1 MNPLD
6 LFSTALGYLMEPCYA
21 LTGNWWL
28 AILLFTAVTKVI
40 LLPVSLWCQSN
51 SIKMVAMM
59 PKINRIKV
67 KYFGDKETIGEE
79 QAALF
84 KREHYHGLLSIVP
97 LAIQLLILI
106 ALINTIYAITGA
118 NPSLI
123 IGLIP
128 SQDGGFTLLMP
139 LLAGFAAICLSFA
152 QNRIHPLQKE
162 QSRAEQMSTNGVS
175 IAISFILGIFVPLG
189 VGFYWACSNFL
200 SIIVQFI
207 CNIIINPKK
216 HVDYAALAESKKELD
231 AIQSLDGKKWYQ
243 KDENRKREKADYK
256 RFFSV
261 LNKHIVF
268 YSEASGFYK
277 YFKNVIDYLLANS
290 NVTIHYVTN
299 DPNDQIFE
307 IAKEQPRI
315 RPYYIGLKRII
326 TLFMKMDAD
335 VVVMTTPDLEKY
347 YLKRSYVRK
356 DIEYVFIDHGPT
368 SVHMCYRE
376 GALNHFDTILC
387 VGQHQIDEI
396 RATETVYNLKPKNLV
411 ECGYGQID
419 SLLKSYESMPKE
431 DHDIKKILVAPSYQ
445 TDNILDSCLDEVVN
459 QLGNGEYSLI
469 IRPHP
474 EYKKRFPGKM
484 DALLQ
489 KYQDKIGENF
499 IIETDF
505 SSNVTIFSADL
516 VITDWSG
523 IAHEFSYTTRKP
535 SLFINTPMKVLNPNY
550 EKIGLTPIDISLRN
564 EIGVSLNLDELFK
577 LKDTVD
583 ELFEE
588 QEKYSS
594 AIERVMTKYLFNI
607 GESGKVGGKYLL
619 TTLVNKKSVNR
630 GEANENN

>member
-6 LFSTALGYLMEPCYA
+6 LLSTLLGYLMEPCYA

-28 AILLFTAVTKVI
+28 AILLFTAITKVI

-51 SIKMVAMM
+51 SIKMVAML
-59 PKINRIKV
+59 PEINRIKV

-97 LAIQLLILI
+97 LVIQLIILI

-118 NPSLI
+118 NPSLV

-128 SQDGGFTLLMP
+128 SQEGGVTLLMP

-162 QSRAEQMSTNGVS
+162 QSRTEQMSTNGVS

-200 SIIVQFI
+200 SIVVQFI

-216 HVDYAALAESKKELD
+216 HVDYAALAESKKELED
-231 AIQSLDGKKWYQ
+231 IQAVDGKKWYQ

-277 YFKNVIDYLLANS
+277 YFKNVIDYLLVNS

-315 RPYYIGLKRII
+315 RPYYIGLKKII

-335 VVVMTTPDLEKY
+335 IVVMTTPDLEKY

-368 SVHMCYRE
+368 STLMCNRE
-376 GALNHFDTILC
+376 GALDYFDTIFC
-387 VGQHQIDEI
+387 VGQHQVDEI
-396 RATETVYNLKPKNLV
+396 RATERVYNLKPKNLV
-411 ECGYGQID
+411 ACGYGLID
-419 SLLKSYESMPKE
+419 TLLMSYNHIPKE
-431 DHDIKKILVAPSYQ
+431 DHGVKKILVAPSYQ
-445 TDNILDSCLDEVVN
+445 TDNILDSCLDEIVN
-459 QLGNGEYSLI
+459 QLGNGEYSLT

-474 EYKKRFPGKM
+474 EYRKRFPGKVES
-484 DALLQ
+484 LLQ
-489 KYQDKIGENF
+489 KYQDKIGENV

-505 SSNVTIFSADL
+505 SSNITIFTADL

-523 IAHEFSYTTRKP
+523 IAHEFSYTTKKP
-535 SLFINTPMKVLNPNY
+535 SLFINTPMKVINPNY
-550 EKIGLTPIDISLRN
+550 DIIGIVPLDISLRN
-564 EIGVSLNLDELFK
+564 KIGVSLDLTELSLLKETVDTLFK
-577 LKDTVD
+577 NQDA
-583 ELFEE
+583 
-588 QEKYSS
+588 YSS
-594 AIERVMTKYLFNI
+594 SIESIMHQYLFNI
-607 GESGKVGGKYLL
+607 GKSGEIGGKYLL
-619 TTLVNKKSVNR
+619 GKLVNRKR
-630 GEANENN
+630 

>member
-6 LFSTALGYLMEPCYA
+6 LLSTALGYLMEPCYT

-40 LLPVSLWCQSN
+40 LLPISLWCQKN
-51 SIKMVAMM
+51 SITMVSLM
-59 PKINRIKV
+59 PEINRIKV

-128 SQDGGFTLLMP
+128 SQEGGFTLLMP

-200 SIIVQFI
+200 SIIVQII
-207 CNIIINPKK
+207 CNLIINPKK

-376 GALNHFDTILC
+376 GALDHFDTILC

-535 SLFINTPMKVLNPNY
+535 SLFINTPMKVINPNY
-550 EKIGLTPIDISLRN
+550 EKIGLTPIDISLRE
-564 EIGVSLNLDELFK
+564 EIGVSLGLDELTS
-577 LKDTVD
+577 LKETVD
-583 ELFEE
+583 RLFED
-588 QEKYSS
+588 QDTYSQS
-594 AIERVMTKYLFNI
+594 IEIVMQKYLFNI
-607 GESGKVGGKYLL
+607 GKSGMFGGKYLL
-619 TTLVNKKSVNR
+619 NVLREKQENR
-630 GEANENN
+630 RL